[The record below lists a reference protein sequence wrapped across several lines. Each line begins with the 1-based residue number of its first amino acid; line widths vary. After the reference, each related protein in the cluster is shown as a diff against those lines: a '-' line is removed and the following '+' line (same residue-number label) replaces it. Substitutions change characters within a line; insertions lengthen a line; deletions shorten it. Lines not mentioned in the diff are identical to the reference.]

1 MSTPPTLLMGHGSP
15 LPLPLTVNTNSVTP
29 NPNPNQE
36 ADVRHGAVTQTRW
49 QMFSDVGHRYW
60 FDLDVSQ
67 WRSRSSHVA
76 SLASDTDSQRHHS
89 SAARLYCI
97 NRPVSR
103 SAATITAQPRFRRI
117 CAGRGW
123 NLEGRTSAAR
133 TYVPR
138 TPAPGQHFIHSL
150 HSFISPQNGS
160 KNRIETGLN

>member
-1 MSTPPTLLMGHGSP
+1 MSAMGQ
-15 LPLPLTVNTNSVTP
+15 LPRRGGKCSVTWGIDIGSILTSVSGGLGLLVSP
-29 NPNPNQE
+29 AWRLTLIAN
-36 ADVRHGAVTQTRW
+36 VTTAPLR
-49 QMFSDVGHRYW
+49 VCT
-60 FDLDVSQ
+60 V
-67 WRSRSSHVA
+67 
-76 SLASDTDSQRHHS
+76 
-89 SAARLYCI
+89 